1 MNVIFTCGGT
11 GGHINPAIAV
21 ANIWKE
27 RHPDSRILF
36 IGGKG
41 NMEEELVPKAGYE
54 LKVMH
59 AFGLERSLTFSAL
72 RNNFL
77 AVKSV
82 LTAVGKCKKL
92 IREFDADVVVGTGG
106 YASFPAL
113 YAAKKLKVPTCVHEA
128 NAMPGLTTRLVAD
141 WVDKVLVCFP
151 ESAKYYRH
159 PERVEVV
166 GMPVRREFIYT
177 QRANARQE
185 LGLDD
190 KPLVVSA
197 FGSQGAKVMNEVM
210 GRLFT
215 LEQKDGFPF
224 RHIHAVGSYG
234 WSWMPE
240 YVSRQGVDLRKTPEI
255 TMQEYIYNMPT
266 VMVAADIII
275 SRAGASSC
283 SEIAASG
290 TPCVLIPSPN
300 VTDNHQEKNA
310 RALEKQGGAV
320 VLTEKEC
327 TPQRL
332 YDEINALLKDTE
344 RYSAM
349 RKALFAMAVPDSAER
364 LCSVME
370 RLAKKKEIRNGH
382 QTEK

>member
-21 ANIWKE
+21 ANSWRE
-27 RHPDSRILF
+27 RHPDSNILF
-36 IGGKG
+36 IGGRG
-41 NMEEELVPKAGYE
+41 NMEEELVPKAGYRLE
-54 LKVMH
+54 VMR
-59 AFGLERSLTFSAL
+59 AFGLERRVSLSAI

-82 LTAVGKCKKL
+82 IAAIGKCKKI

-113 YAAKKLKVPTCVHEA
+113 YAAKRLKVPTCVHEA
-128 NAMPGLTTRLVAD
+128 NAMPGLTTRMVAD

-151 ESAKYYRH
+151 ESAKHYRH
-159 PERVEVV
+159 PEKVEVV

-177 QRANARQE
+177 KKADARKQ
-185 LGLDD
+185 LGIGED
-190 KPLVVSA
+190 PLVVSA
-197 FGSQGAKVMNEVM
+197 YGSQGAKAMNEM
-210 GRLFT
+210 TAQLFA
-215 LEQKDGFPF
+215 LEQAAGFPF

-240 YVSRQGVDLRKTPEI
+240 CVKQQGVDLEKSPAI

-266 VMVAADIII
+266 VMTAADVVI

-310 RALEKQGGAV
+310 RALESEGAAV
-320 VLTEKEC
+320 VVLERDC
-327 TPQRL
+327 SAQRL
-332 YDEINALLKDTE
+332 FDEIMGLLEDKE
-344 RYSAM
+344 KYSKM
-349 RKALFAMAVPDSAER
+349 EKALYAMAVPDSAER
-364 LCSVME
+364 LCAVME
-370 RLAKKKEIRNGH
+370 QLAKKKE
-382 QTEK
+382 